1 MVGAGAAGGDPGPVD
16 DRGGAGLADPALGI
30 DWPDLFGRMA
40 DVLDVIGA
48 ELYRIRV
55 AVEVIAGAELD
66 RDQLD
71 PPRPGSMRARAAVEL
86 EHIGRLGQLPGD
98 DYGTTS

>member
-1 MVGAGAAGGDPGPVD
+1 MIDP
-16 DRGGAGLADPALGI
+16 DRIAQAL
-30 DWPDLFGRMA
+30 DL
-40 DVLDVIGA
+40 IGA

-66 RDQLD
+66 RDSD
-71 PPRPGSMRARAAVEL
+71 PPLPGSMRARAAAEL

>member
-1 MVGAGAAGGDPGPVD
+1 MGS
-16 DRGGAGLADPALGI
+16 GLVDPALGARI
-30 DWPDLFGRMA
+30 A

-71 PPRPGSMRARAAVEL
+71 PPLPGSMRARAAAEL

>member
-1 MVGAGAAGGDPGPVD
+1 M
-16 DRGGAGLADPALGI
+16 ADPALAERVA
-30 DWPDLFGRMA
+30 DSLDL
-40 DVLDVIGA
+40 IGA

-66 RDQLD
+66 RDSD
-71 PPRPGSMRARAAVEL
+71 PPLPGSMRARAAAEL
-86 EHIGRLGQLPGD
+86 HHLRRLGQIPGD